1 MSLSMQYSNSFIIR
15 HTPFY
20 ESHNHHL
27 VIELSYS
34 FFYLL
39 HSLESFESIQRTI
52 RIAYIIYQFDLN
64 AWIFG
69 GCCRFAE
76 SSWII
81 PNSMTGIFLFL
92 RSVWHFAPIVLIQF
106 RIYGSIHIARAKT
119 RVWWRIRMFGV
130 VCFDW
135 IDGTLYKN
143 VVEID
148 SIWVHLIWFGF
159 LNHVYGNNH
168 HPNTSQSRR
177 YSSVSEQLQFA
188 VEKLFDSS
196 ISMSIIKDICQEN
209 RLDYK

>member
-27 VIELSYS
+27 AIELSYS

-81 PNSMTGIFLFL
+81 PNSMTGIFRFFTKRLAFCANC
-92 RSVWHFAPIVLIQF
+92 S
-106 RIYGSIHIARAKT
+106 
-119 RVWWRIRMFGV
+119 
-130 VCFDW
+130 
-135 IDGTLYKN
+135 
-143 VVEID
+143 D
-148 SIWVHLIWFGF
+148 SISNLRPYSYSKSDDESVMAHSNVWSYLFW
-159 LNHVYGNNH
+159 LDRWHV
-168 HPNTSQSRR
+168 
-177 YSSVSEQLQFA
+177 V
-188 VEKLFDSS
+188 
-196 ISMSIIKDICQEN
+196 
-209 RLDYK
+209 